1 MTYNEDCKEVA
12 KIPKEL
18 EYNYIL
24 DNYNPVTLPKT
35 MRGID
40 TIEKSLQAKTPS
52 LSLIKKYNGEHLLT
66 AFVELH
72 LASLALMINVARPLN
87 EHQIKEIARLVVQKY
102 WALTISDLNILFDRV
117 KMGHFKIY
125 ETLSVHGVLSWFSE
139 YFEERCLV
147 AESNSIMNHES
158 IKYKS
163 EKGQD
168 SGGFLELWKVIPK
181 AEKDKIMSAFSV
193 QDEKKKFKEEEY
205 RKFYIE
211 YLKSKENED
220 F

>member
-1 MTYNEDCKEVA
+1 MK
-12 KIPKEL
+12 
-18 EYNYIL
+18 
-24 DNYNPVTLPKT
+24 
-35 MRGID
+35 GID

-52 LSLIKKYNGEHLLT
+52 LSLIKKHNGEQLLT
-66 AFVELH
+66 AFIELH
-72 LASLALMINVARPLN
+72 LASLASMINVTRQLN

-117 KMGHFKIY
+117 KMGHFKIF
-125 ETLSVHGVLSWFSE
+125 ETLSVHVVLSWFSD

-147 AESNSIMNHES
+147 AENNSIMRHES
-158 IKYKS
+158 VKYR
-163 EKGQD
+163 EERGQD
-168 SGGFLELWKVIPK
+168 SGGFLELWKVLPK
-181 AEKDKIMSAFSV
+181 EEKDKIMSAFSV

-211 YLKSKENED
+211 YLKSKQNED